1 MALKYRHE
9 LKYVVSAQ
17 QIAVLR
23 SRIRYIMDLD
33 EHVGEE
39 GKYTIRSA
47 YFDDYRNTC
56 YFENENGTSPREK
69 FRIRIYDASDK
80 EIHLELKR
88 KDSGKTHKDSC
99 SLTRGQCEAFLEGA
113 DFAGIKE
120 RIICPP
126 VAEGMPEQNIPLAKG
141 QKRLAGNEEK
151 EYIPENYPPVFRKF
165 CLKYQSELYRPKVIV
180 EYDREPYIC
189 RNGNVRVTF
198 DTNIRSSNCVDDFFE
213 KKIFA
218 RPVMPSGYHL
228 MEVKYDEFLPDYIYN
243 GLQMENLQQ
252 ATFSKYYLCRKYNI
266 GGVRRNGI

>member
-1 MALKYRHE
+1 
-9 LKYVVSAQ
+9 
-17 QIAVLR
+17 
-23 SRIRYIMDLD
+23 
-33 EHVGEE
+33 
-39 GKYTIRSA
+39 
-47 YFDDYRNTC
+47 
-56 YFENENGTSPREK
+56 
-69 FRIRIYDASDK
+69 
-80 EIHLELKR
+80 
-88 KDSGKTHKDSC
+88 
-99 SLTRGQCEAFLEGA
+99 
-113 DFAGIKE
+113 
-120 RIICPP
+120 
-126 VAEGMPEQNIPLAKG
+126 MPEQNIPLAKG

>member
-23 SRIRYIMDLD
+23 SRIRYLMELD
-33 EHVGEE
+33 EHA
-39 GKYTIRSA
+39 GKDGRYTIRSA
-47 YFDDYRNTC
+47 YFDDYQNTC

-69 FRIRIYDASDK
+69 FRIRIYNASDK

-88 KDSGKTHKDSC
+88 KDGGKTHKDSC
-99 SLTRGQCEAFLEGA
+99 SLSREQCEAFLGGEDWQEIGESILDKAFHEG
-113 DFAGIKE
+113 K
-120 RIICPP
+120 
-126 VAEGMPEQNIPLAKG
+126 
-141 QKRLAGNEEK
+141 
-151 EYIPENYPPVFRKF
+151 PVFCKF
-165 CLKYQSELYRPKVIV
+165 CLKYQAELYRPKVIV
-180 EYDREPYIC
+180 EYDREPYVC

-198 DTNIRSSNCVDDFFE
+198 DTNIRSSNQVDGFFQE
-213 KKIFA
+213 NIFT

-243 GLQMENLQQ
+243 SLQTENLQQ

-266 GGVRRNGI
+266 GGVRRNGL

>member
-23 SRIRYIMDLD
+23 SRIRYLMDLD
-33 EHVGEE
+33 VHAGED
-39 GKYTIRSA
+39 GKYTIRST
-47 YFDDYRNTC
+47 YFDDYQNTC

-69 FRIRIYDASDK
+69 FRIRIYDANDRQ
-80 EIHLELKR
+80 IHLELKR
-88 KDSGKTHKDSC
+88 KEAGKTHKDSC
-99 SLTRGQCEAFLEGA
+99 SLTRGQCEAFLGEA
-113 DFAGIKE
+113 DFA
-120 RIICPP
+120 IIR
-126 VAEGMPEQNIPLAKG
+126 EGYFTED
-141 QKRLAGNEEK
+141 
-151 EYIPENYPPVFRKF
+151 YPPVFRKF

-180 EYDREPYIC
+180 EYDREPYVC

-198 DTNIRSSNCVDDFFE
+198 DTDIRSSNCMDGFFKE
-213 KKIFA
+213 NIFT

-266 GGVRRNGI
+266 GGVKNGI